1 MKIESV
7 TLHNFRSYKDATI
20 FLCDY
25 SLLIGENNVGKTGFI
40 SALRMF
46 YEDDGLKYTPARD
59 FPKFDTDDEESWMEI
74 SYLIDDDEYN
84 GLKEEYRSSDYKLK
98 VRKYFKGNKAAANQ
112 SNIYAYENG
121 VLSENLFYGA
131 KNISQA
137 KLGKVIYIPEISTA
151 DDTLKL
157 SGPSPFR
164 EMVNFVMKKAIK
176 DSSSFKALEQAF
188 DIFNKD
194 FRDEE
199 ATKEEGLSIK
209 HLVNDI
215 NVSIGQWQIEFGID
229 INPIK
234 PEEITKNLLAHYIE
248 DENLDGKRVSINS
261 YGQGL
266 QRHLI
271 FTLIRL
277 SSKYSEKKI
286 ERKKDFNPDFVLI
299 LFEEPEAFLHPAQQ
313 EILNINL
320 QKLSQEDNQQLVIT
334 THSPTFASRNIEDLK
349 CMIRLDKKGAVTSA
363 YQLSLR
369 DITDLFDE
377 NLSMFKFLSSKS
389 ADMTVP
395 IELRKQII
403 QRQLGD
409 PNADLSK
416 KLEEESIKYFLWLD
430 SERSSL
436 FFAKHIIICEG
447 ATEKVLLDYLINN
460 IWIAVKEKH
469 IYFLDAMGKYN
480 IHRYMNL
487 FNKLG
492 LSHSVLMDA
501 DEDRGVHGIINE
513 FINNN
518 KNIFTKEIY
527 AFDKDIEDFLDI
539 PVAPRPDL
547 KPLNIMYCY
556 NNCIFD
562 SVKLDK
568 LFEVLLTLI

>member
-1 MKIESV
+1 M
-7 TLHNFRSYKDATI
+7 H
-20 FLCDY
+20 
-25 SLLIGENNVGKTGFI
+25 GFI
-40 SALRMF
+40 LKDDHHGFLFRKGGSLSTDWWLYYSGQVAL
-46 YEDDGLKYTPARD
+46 
-59 FPKFDTDDEESWMEI
+59 FDRTGGSI
-74 SYLIDDDEYN
+74 R
-84 GLKEEYRSSDYKLK
+84 G
-98 VRKYFKGNKAAANQ
+98 G
-112 SNIYAYENG
+112 
-121 VLSENLFYGA
+121 
-131 KNISQA
+131 
-137 KLGKVIYIPEISTA
+137 IPS
-151 DDTLKL
+151 
-157 SGPSPFR
+157 
-164 EMVNFVMKKAIK
+164 
-176 DSSSFKALEQAF
+176 
-188 DIFNKD
+188 
-194 FRDEE
+194 
-199 ATKEEGLSIK
+199 
-209 HLVNDI
+209 
-215 NVSIGQWQIEFGID
+215 
-229 INPIK
+229 
-234 PEEITKNLLAHYIE
+234 
-248 DENLDGKRVSINS
+248 KRVSINS

-320 QKLSQEDNQQLVIT
+320 RKLSQEDNQQLVIT

-513 FINNN
+513 FINNTM
-518 KNIFTKEIY
+518 NIFTKEIY